1 MQLALEAK
9 TLMDS
14 ISYFD
19 FQVWL
24 KNLNTLL
31 GLERYHWFARFLLD
45 GVVTKQLEQF
55 VPHLLSLPA
64 TMIKTWA
71 K

>member
-1 MQLALEAK
+1 MSL
-9 TLMDS
+9 S
-14 ISYFD
+14 C
-19 FQVWL
+19 
-24 KNLNTLL
+24 TLL
-31 GLERYHWFARFLLD
+31 AGPHCWQLPAVELEYPASIERYRWFARFLLD
-45 GVVTKQLEQF
+45 GAVIKPLEQF